1 MKQLSGLDAGFLYM
15 ETPTTFGHV
24 NSLSVY
30 RRPRSKDFDPYQLFR
45 SHLEA
50 RLPDLEPFRRRLV
63 EVPFQLDHP
72 WWIDDPDFDLDFHV
86 RHIAVPPPGGDEELA
101 ALVARS
107 IGRPL
112 DRSRPLWEAYVIE
125 GLTGNRWALLLK
137 LHHATI
143 DGASGAELLT
153 MLLDTKPSK
162 KLPTAEA
169 APSKGEP
176 VPTPIEML
184 NRTALNYAI
193 RPERLFRA
201 QMRAMRDASAIAGQ
215 HRNDLLSAGVK
226 AWSRLSSSVAG
237 RGNRTDEQSAPSG
250 GAPPTPF
257 NKSITPNRRYAFRT
271 ASLGEI
277 KTIKNATGA
286 TVNDVVMTVCAGAM
300 RKYLQRHD
308 SPVDRPL
315 VTMVPVSIR
324 TGEEEDRWTNRVSSI
339 FAALP
344 VHLDDPIER
353 LGFTHEAM
361 IQAKSNFD
369 LVPADA
375 LQDFARFSPPAV
387 FSQAAALATRMRIAD
402 RVASPVNLVIS
413 NVPGPR
419 EPLYLG
425 PARLEHYYPVSTVA
439 EGMGLNITVQSYE
452 DKLDY
457 GLVACREL
465 VPDLW
470 DLMDLIMEEQGE
482 LLALAKAAM
491 AEQAGSD
498 EGSPSANGAAPS
510 GSAKQQKAGKTSS

>member
-30 RRPRSKDFDPYQLFR
+30 RKPRTKDFDPYQLFR
-45 SHLEA
+45 SHIEA
-50 RLPDLEPFRRRLV
+50 MLPDLEPFRRRLV

-72 WWIDDPDFDLDFHV
+72 WWIDDPDFDLDFHI
-86 RHIAVPPPGGDEELA
+86 RHIAVPPPGGDAELA
-101 ALVARS
+101 ELVGRS

-112 DRSRPLWEAYVIE
+112 DRTRPLWEAYVIE

-162 KLPTAEA
+162 KLPV
-169 APSKGEP
+169 PSAKPTDGER
-176 VPTPIEML
+176 VPSPTDML
-184 NRTALNYAI
+184 GRTALNYAI
-193 RPERLFRA
+193 RPERMIRA
-201 QMRAMRDASAIAGQ
+201 QVRALRDLTNIAGQ
-215 HRNDLLSAGVK
+215 RRSDLLGAG
-226 AWSRLSSSVAG
+226 AG
-237 RGNRTDEQSAPSG
+237 LLARAQTALTGGDQDRSG

-257 NKSITPNRRYAFRT
+257 NRSITPHRRYAFKT
-271 ASLGEI
+271 ADLGEV

-286 TVNDVVMTVCAGAM
+286 TVNDVVMTICAGAM
-300 RKYLQRHD
+300 RRYLQKHD

-324 TGEEEDRWTNRVSSI
+324 TGDEEDRWTNRVSSI
-339 FAALP
+339 FASLP
-344 VHLDDPIER
+344 VHLDDPVER

-361 IQAKSNFD
+361 VQAKSNFD

-387 FSQAAALATRMRIAD
+387 FSQAAAAATRMRLAD
-402 RVASPVNLVIS
+402 RMTSPVNLIIS

-470 DLMDLIMEEQGE
+470 DLMDMIIDEQAE
-482 LLALAKAAM
+482 LLALAEAVT
-491 AEQAGSD
+491 
-498 EGSPSANGAAPS
+498 ANGS
-510 GSAKQQKAGKTSS
+510 GG